1 MLPGTAPAMT
11 TSKTQLPV
19 APDAQS
25 TAVPDAVTNTAIPIT
40 SLIAESAFCVSLK
53 NMIVGLATIDKFA
66 HGR

>member
-25 TAVPDAVTNTAIPIT
+25 TAVPAAVANTAIPIT
-40 SLIAESAFCVSLK
+40 SLIAERAFCVSLK
-53 NMIVGLATIDKFA
+53 NMIVGLAPSQRI
-66 HGR
+66 GG